1 MPSLAQLINAG
12 STLPKAR
19 VAMKIDIV
27 KPIPHRIPTAIICLQ
42 VVPSGSEAHFSFRA
56 SQQNRLI
63 PSGLPDKQASHNA
76 QRQERR
82 QPGKGDPLQ

>member
-12 STLPKAR
+12 STLPKAGGDENR
-19 VAMKIDIV
+19 HRKANPAQD
-27 KPIPHRIPTAIICLQ
+27 PHRHNLLAGGSLRQRSPLQ
-42 VVPSGSEAHFSFRA
+42 LQGQPAEQANP
-56 SQQNRLI
+56 QRLT
-63 PSGLPDKQASHNA
+63 DKQASHNA